1 MGSLLRFPQQLWRLR
16 KTREEACSWLV
27 SLDEGLSADE
37 RRELEQWLA
46 ADPSHGRVLV
56 EMAHRWDEQNVLSGL
71 AQFFPFDHHKGAQSR
86 RASFALALAGVVIA
100 TLGLGWF
107 VAPELSFDTT
117 GSDGK
122 SQSFVEPGAHLT
134 AVGQRAV
141 VQMADG
147 SSINLNTDTLLDVA
161 YSAERRV
168 IRLHRGEA
176 SFKVARDA
184 QRPFEVRVGEHV
196 IRALGTEFNVRIE
209 ALSDFELMVNEGR
222 VELTDI
228 RATSD
233 ERKVRDNSTS
243 QVGSSATDLGASE
256 IAVIREG
263 AATVRDLDETELA
276 TKLAWQRGMLIF
288 RGEPLSVVIAEVS
301 RYTTKKFVIADDSIR
316 DVRVG
321 GYFATDNV
329 DGLLLA
335 LEKSFGVV
343 PTPREDNVIVLTK
356 R

>member
-1 MGSLLRFPQQLWRLR
+1 
-16 KTREEACSWLV
+16 V

-37 RRELEQWLA
+37 RRKLEQWLA

-71 AQFFPFDHHKGAQSR
+71 AEFFPFDHHKGAQSR
-86 RASFALALAGVVIA
+86 RASFALAVAAVLIA

-107 VAPELSFDTT
+107 VAREFSFSTA
-117 GSDGK
+117 GSDGV
-122 SQSFVEPGAHLT
+122 SQSHVKQNYVDQEAHLT
-134 AVGQRAV
+134 AVGQQAV
-141 VQMADG
+141 VQLADG

-176 SFKVARDA
+176 SFKVAHDV
-184 QRPFEVRVGEHV
+184 QRPFEVQVGEHV
-196 IRALGTEFNVRIE
+196 IRALGTVFNVRLE

-222 VELTDI
+222 VEVTDI
-228 RATSD
+228 GATSD
-233 ERKVRDNSTS
+233 ERKGRDNSTS
-243 QVGSSATDLGASE
+243 QAASSATEVGASE

-263 AATVRDLDETELA
+263 AATVRDLEETELT

-288 RGEPLSVVIAEVS
+288 RGEPLHAVIADVS
-301 RYTTKKFVIADDSIR
+301 RYTTKKFVIADDSIL

-343 PTPREDNVIVLTK
+343 STLQEDDVIVLTK